1 MIGVRPGPG
10 FEEEIAMRS
19 VSVLFAS
26 LLLLPALAQAA
37 SMVQVVGLFPGA
49 AVVNVDGQRKLVRV
63 GQTGPGGVQ
72 VVSAD
77 ARGAVLRGDGVER
90 QYNLSRSYSGAYASA
105 RQTGRATG
113 REREGT

>member
-37 SMVQVVGLFPGA
+37 SVVHVVGLFPGA
-49 AVVNVDGQRKLVRV
+49 AVVNVQGQRQMVRV
-63 GQTGPGGVQ
+63 GPTGTGGGQ
-72 VVSAD
+72 GVSA
-77 ARGAVLRGDGVER
+77 AALGAGV
-90 QYNLSRSYSGAYASA
+90 SAAGGASA
-105 RQTGRATG
+105 YQQKRDKKGG
-113 REREGT
+113 